1 MFIRL
6 FGTPYEKLIEA
17 IKAENTAEA
26 QKLITQMNTAELSKV
41 DNGDTALMLAASY
54 GLDKVCEMLMPKMSK
69 RAINHVNKGYT
80 ALIWAARTGLDKV
93 CEMLIPKMSEQA
105 INHVNTIY
113 GYIAL
118 TWAAWK
124 GLDKVCEMLI
134 PKMSEQAINH
144 ITFDCNTA
152 LIWATGN
159 GLDKVCE
166 MLIPKMSERA
176 INHVNEYHDT
186 ALSLATKKGL
196 KNTCDL
202 LTNKKD
208 NLANKADAGKK
219 QEEQQQEV
227 AATKTPHERLIE
239 FLEKRGLNEEA
250 DSLRNGSTTLY
261 LKANEIGDE
270 GAKLIADS
278 LKTNSTLTTLYLYD
292 NKIGP
297 KGLKTINEYLQRN
310 KNIAEKKAENL
321 NAEGNNLCS
330 QEKYNEAIE
339 KYKAAIK
346 VKKGIDGYN
355 YSEKNLYEENKAK
368 AEKKYEE
375 QQKQVVSAKNIN
387 IVDDNLTKWKKLVID
402 IQEKNQVDT
411 RNLIKNINQDEL
423 NNIDDK
429 GNTILIA
436 ALEKGLEVVY
446 ELLINKFDTPI
457 NNREIF
463 ETARDGLEKV
473 CELLINE
480 MPIPAINHVN
490 NNGYTALT
498 CAVANGYE
506 KVCEILIS
514 KIDFFR
520 N

>member
-1 MFIRL
+1 MLRFIEFNKDISMFIRL

-54 GLDKVCEMLMPKMSK
+54 GLDKVCEMLMLKMSK
-69 RAINHVNKGYT
+69 RAINHVNKGY
-80 ALIWAARTGLDKV
+80 
-93 CEMLIPKMSEQA
+93 
-105 INHVNTIY
+105 
-113 GYIAL
+113 
-118 TWAAWK
+118 
-124 GLDKVCEMLI
+124 
-134 PKMSEQAINH
+134 
-144 ITFDCNTA
+144 TA

-473 CELLINE
+473 CE
-480 MPIPAINHVN
+480 
-490 NNGYTALT
+490 
-498 CAVANGYE
+498 
-506 KVCEILIS
+506 ILIS
-514 KIDFFR
+514 KMSKEAINQVTNNGETTLSIAKNKGLKNVCDLWCCLTKCVNF
-520 N
+520 